1 MIDNARGFSLIGA
14 LITTAIVSVIALGA
28 AEMLRLNA
36 EFLAQT
42 KRKRDRDRIV
52 ANMLNMVIESL
63 PVLQRTF
70 DPSDA
75 VRDSLLEVQALPFA
89 WDQDR
94 VLPTNQCPGC
104 PGRMGFA
111 VQPMAGRQ
119 GILRLTIRLTHS
131 QFEGGPRDYVFV
143 LADE

>member
-1 MIDNARGFSLIGA
+1 MMRNERGFSLIGA
-14 LITTAIVSVIALGA
+14 LITTAIVSVFALGA
-28 AEMLRLNA
+28 AEVLRLNA

-52 ANMLNMVIESL
+52 ANILNMVIESL

-70 DPSDA
+70 DPSNG
-75 VRDSLLEVQALPFA
+75 VRDTLLSPASLPFA
-89 WDQDR
+89 WDQHR
-94 VLPTNQCPGC
+94 VVPTSECSGC

-119 GILRLTIRLTHS
+119 GLVRLTIRLTHR